1 MVSHPHHLVSRGYQ
15 RFFADGEQVR
25 LIDIRSHTYLPA
37 GTRDVFV
44 EASFNSWRD
53 DDGWNDELEQT
64 WRNKVEGT
72 AIGLVGQLIEGKAGD
87 IQRDAA
93 KALAALHLARS
104 YSFDIVHNRILT
116 QVGAN
121 EMRLVEEDPFYADLF
136 TTEAGRAPEPDELAE
151 RVRLT
156 VEAMKSG
163 RQFLLERMVYLFN
176 FTLEFFLTLNV
187 ALLYALPG
195 MSFLTG
201 DTPVVTRDERGF
213 RIGIR
218 QGVALGDTFGIFM
231 PLGRKVAMDLYTSE
245 APPDEVLHPWQV
257 QMLNLLVAR
266 SSMRFLACH
275 PSDDPARLLADRS
288 YVPAAHKN
296 ESRN

>member
-1 MVSHPHHLVSRGYQ
+1 MVSHRHHLVSRGYQ

-25 LIDIRSHTYLPA
+25 LIDMSSHTYRSA
-37 GTRDVFV
+37 GTADVFV
-44 EASFNSWRD
+44 EANFNSWRGA
-53 DDGWNDELEQT
+53 DGWNDELEQT
-64 WRNKVEGT
+64 WHNKVEGP
-72 AIGLVGQLIEGKAGD
+72 AIGLVRQLIEDNAGD

-93 KALAALHLARS
+93 KVLAALHLARS
-104 YSFDIVHNRILT
+104 YSFDIVHNRILN

-121 EMRLVEEDPFYADLF
+121 EMHFVETDPSYAALF
-136 TTEAGRAPEPDELAE
+136 TAEAGRVPEPGELAE

-156 VEAMKSG
+156 VEAMQSG

-176 FTLEFFLTLNV
+176 FTLEFFHTLNV
-187 ALLYALPG
+187 ALLYAPPG

-201 DTPVVTRDERGF
+201 DTPVVTRDEHGF

-231 PLGRKVAMDLYTSE
+231 PLSREVAVDLYTSE
-245 APPDEVLHPWQV
+245 APPDKVLFPWQV

-266 SSMRFLACH
+266 SSVRFLVCH
-275 PSDDPARLLADRS
+275 PSDDPARLLADHS
-288 YVPAAHKN
+288 YVPA
-296 ESRN
+296 SRKSEPSN